1 MRILRFSDLELVPWK
16 NGGGLTREIAS
27 LRENS
32 AIVWR
37 LSMADVADDGP
48 FSVFPGLT
56 RILTVLEGN
65 GLRLHIEDQTIEAL
79 FGDPVTFQGDLDVN
93 SRLIKGPIRD
103 FNVMFDAEKCCAT
116 VNKISGPTQLN
127 LKAVSKRSHAVIGME
142 GDTVINRAHHLFKG
156 DTAFTKMDTV
166 ELVLGADAP
175 AVIVTLDMLD

>member
-16 NGGGLTREIAS
+16 NGGGLTREIAT
-27 LRENS
+27 LRENA

-37 LSMADVADDGP
+37 LSMADVDDDGP

-65 GLRLHIEDQTIEAL
+65 GINLQIENQTIEAL
-79 FGDPVTFQGDLDVN
+79 VGDPVTFMGDLAVN

-116 VNKISGPTQLN
+116 VTKINGPMQLN
-127 LKAVSKRSHAVIGME
+127 LKAVSKRCHAVIGME
-142 GDTVINRAHHLFKG
+142 GEAVINRIHHLFKG

-166 ELVLGADAP
+166 ELVLQANAS
-175 AVIVTLDMLD
+175 ALIVTLDMLD